1 MVVAIDHWRG
11 LRKRMKLSRIGRV
24 SMAFVVSVA
33 MGLGM
38 TACGGGTIGYMWVLG
53 TQYNQIAGF
62 KIDDFSGN
70 LTQVVHSPF
79 TSGGADPVSLVVSTG
94 GRFVYVINHGLA
106 TGATLPS
113 GSESLPCGTT
123 GGISLFSVGG
133 QGILT
138 FQQCFSSQG
147 SNPVWATKDSTGG
160 FLYVLDSVGPG
171 AVCSGPDATA
181 TSCYG
186 DITVF
191 AIAPDTGR
199 LSLVI
204 NQTIKDPT
212 TQAQLT
218 YFPVGNTPTML
229 TVAGG
234 CVFTLNSG
242 LSESPTGPNVTPYAV
257 GTAGQLTQTANS
269 TLPISPATRPT
280 SILTGGTT
288 VFVTDA
294 GTNQI
299 LPFAVGTATAC
310 SLNPVT
316 GGAVANLPFTSNPV
330 YSLVDS
336 QSHYLYV
343 VNQSSTN
350 STVPNS
356 SLSAFNLQ
364 TTPYQMIPD
373 GTNNPYAV
381 GSAPVCMVE
390 DPSNQYLY
398 TSNGDGTV
406 TGKLLD
412 RSTGRLSA
420 LTRGST
426 FQAVGQATCLAV
438 SGNVD

>member
-1 MVVAIDHWRG
+1 
-11 LRKRMKLSRIGRV
+11 MKLSRIGRV

-94 GRFVYVINHGLA
+94 GRFLYVINHGSATTA
-106 TGATLPS
+106 TG
-113 GSESLPCGTT
+113 SETLPCGTS
-123 GGISLFSVGG
+123 GGIAEFSVGG
-133 QGILT
+133 QGVLT
-138 FQQCFSSQG
+138 FQQCFTSQG
-147 SNPVWATKDSTGG
+147 TNPIWATKDSTGG
-160 FLYVLDSVGPG
+160 FLYVLDGIAPG
-171 AVCSGPDATA
+171 AVCSGPNVTA

-191 AIAPDTGR
+191 AIASDTGR
-199 LSLVI
+199 LSLVT
-204 NQTIKDPT
+204 NQTVKDPV

-242 LSESPTGPNVTPYAV
+242 LSGTSPTTPNVSPYAV
-257 GTAGQLTQTANS
+257 GSAGQLTQTTNS
-269 TLPISPATRPT
+269 FLSINATRPT

-288 VFVTDA
+288 VFITDA
-294 GTNQI
+294 GAQNTPGQI
-299 LPFAVGTATAC
+299 LPFTVGTATAC
-310 SLNPVT
+310 SLNTVT
-316 GGAVANLPFTSNPV
+316 GGAVANLPLTSNPV
-330 YSLVDS
+330 YSLVES
-336 QSHYLYV
+336 QSHYLYIA
-343 VNQSSTN
+343 NQTSSN
-350 STVPNS
+350 STLPNS
-356 SLSAFNLQ
+356 SISAFNLQ
-364 TTPYQMIPD
+364 VTPYQAIPD
-373 GTNNPYAV
+373 GTNNPYPV
-381 GSAPVCMVE
+381 GAGPVCMVE
-390 DPSNQYLY
+390 DPSNQYIY

-412 RSTGRLSA
+412 RSTGRLSD

>member
-1 MVVAIDHWRG
+1 
-11 LRKRMKLSRIGRV
+11 MKLSRIGRV

-94 GRFVYVINHGLA
+94 GRFLYVINHGSATTA
-106 TGATLPS
+106 TG
-113 GSESLPCGTT
+113 SETLPCGTS
-123 GGISLFSVGG
+123 GGIAEFSVGG
-133 QGILT
+133 QGVLT
-138 FQQCFSSQG
+138 FQQCFTSQG
-147 SNPVWATKDSTGG
+147 TNPIWATKDSTGG
-160 FLYVLDSVGPG
+160 FLYVLDGIAPG
-171 AVCSGPDATA
+171 AVCSGPNVTA

-191 AIAPDTGR
+191 AIASDTGR
-199 LSLVI
+199 LSLVT
-204 NQTIKDPT
+204 NQTVKDPV

-242 LSESPTGPNVTPYAV
+242 LSGTSPTTPNVSPYAV
-257 GTAGQLTQTANS
+257 GSAGQLTQTTNS
-269 TLPISPATRPT
+269 FLSINATRPT

-294 GTNQI
+294 GQNQI
-299 LPFAVGTATAC
+299 LPFTVGTASAC
-310 SLNPVT
+310 SLNTVT
-316 GGAVANLPFTSNPV
+316 GGPVLNLSLTSNPV
-330 YSLVDS
+330 YSLVES
-336 QSHYLYV
+336 QSHYLYIA
-343 VNQSSTN
+343 NQSSSN
-350 STVPNS
+350 STLPNS
-356 SLSAFNLQ
+356 SISAFNLQ
-364 TTPYQMIPD
+364 VTPYQQIPD
-373 GTNNPYAV
+373 GTNNPYPV
-381 GSAPVCMVE
+381 GAGPVCMVE
-390 DPSNQYLY
+390 DPSNQYIY

-412 RSTGRLSA
+412 RSTGRLSD